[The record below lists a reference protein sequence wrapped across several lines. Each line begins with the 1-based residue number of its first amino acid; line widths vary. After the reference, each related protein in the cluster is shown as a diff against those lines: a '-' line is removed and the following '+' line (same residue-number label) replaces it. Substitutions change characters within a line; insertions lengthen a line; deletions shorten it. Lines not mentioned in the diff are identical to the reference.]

1 MSQEFPLLN
10 KPYNRREF
18 LSFLNKKLNFEQ
30 RTEPQKIE
38 KDGVENMHL
47 LGEVTTKDKK
57 TLYIYEIQ
65 VPTET
70 QLARNRVTLRNIVY
84 NEIKDNVI
92 DAAIAV
98 YYKKNEGKWRLSFLS
113 ITPTLQ
119 AGKLS
124 IEETARKRFTFLL
137 GVGMQTRT
145 ASQHLAEIK
154 KKSTLDDIKD
164 AFSVEK
170 LTQEFYGKLY
180 TWYERA
186 REKVQFPNDTDIKNH
201 TEISLIRLLT
211 RLLFIWFI
219 KEKELINPDLFDK
232 QKLQKT
238 IDWEKPS
245 SFYKAILQNLFFA
258 TLNREINERALSTPN
273 SHFETTA
280 FRYHKNTK
288 TPLFNFQ
295 HPTADGTTPPEL
307 TAEQEQEKIKAL
319 FKQTPFLN
327 GGLFECLDRE
337 LTDKEKEDFPNRQQN
352 SGIRLEGF
360 SNHPKNPLKIDNSL
374 FFNTNIFQLGL
385 IDIFNQYQFTAEES
399 TPTDIDIALD
409 PELLGRVFENLL
421 ASYNPETQN
430 QARKETGS
438 FYTPRQVVAYMVN
451 QSFKHYLIEQF
462 KPAEHTD
469 PQKHQPT
476 LTEQDIDELL
486 DEHHEHHNFTDE
498 QIKEIVAAIDTIKIL
513 DPAVGSGAFA
523 MGYLQKFVDVLNKID
538 PENIY
543 YKKQQLQSIEDMI
556 DEESRSSSEKT
567 IHEVFSKENAYNAY
581 GKKLFLIESC
591 IYGVDIQP
599 IAIQICKL
607 RFFISLV
614 IEQDIQ
620 SDQDNYGIK
629 PLPNL
634 ETKFLCADTLQ
645 DIGQFG
651 LYKPVAEIKKL
662 EIIRRKHFSARTL
675 TTKKKYRQ
683 LDQEIRHRM
692 YKTCIE
698 NNWEDSAA
706 KKIATK
712 KFIVKKIAAK
722 KIAAKKIAEWDPY
735 DQNTIADWFNPKWQ
749 FNVENGFHVVIGN
762 PPYIQLQKNAG
773 KLHEKYERSGYETL
787 VKSGDI
793 YQLFYEKGHRLLHKK
808 NGHLCFITS
817 NKWMRAG
824 YGESTRNY
832 FSQNTQLLI
841 LIDLGPKVFQTA
853 TVDTNIL
860 LFAQHPHQQPL
871 KAHTLTQ
878 QEQLHRLTNKNFISM
893 PVPKKNDS
901 WVILNED
908 ERTLKEKIE
917 KIGVPLKKWNI
928 KIYRGILTGY
938 NNAFIIDT
946 DKRNEL
952 VAEDPN
958 SAEIIKPIL
967 RGRDIKRYH
976 AQLAGLWVINSYNGY
991 KINGVEIAGID
1002 IDDYPAVKKHLDCYW
1017 DKIEKRQDQGETSY
1031 NLRSCAY
1038 LSEFEKEKIVWQRIT
1053 QKPQFCLSPSTQFIL
1068 DSMAFLS
1075 NFSLNTGIFL
1085 LSILNSKFV
1094 VYWVVKNVSEY
1105 GRTGYRLSNQYVEN
1119 IPIPQ
1124 IPEKEQVPFIK
1135 LADKIIADKKAG
1147 ISTDTLEHQ
1156 IDKMVYKLY
1165 KLTPAEIEIVEKT

>member
-1 MSQEFPLLN
+1 MFQKYPLLN
-10 KPYNRREF
+10 QSYDRQKF
-18 LSFLNKKLNFEQ
+18 ISFLNKKLNFEQ
-30 RTEPQKIE
+30 RTEPKKIE
-38 KDGVENMHL
+38 KNGVENMYW
-47 LGEVTTKDKK
+47 LGIVTTTDKK

-65 VPTET
+65 TPTQT

-84 NEIKDNVI
+84 NEINNNAI
-92 DAAIAV
+92 DASIAV

-113 ITPTLQ
+113 VTPTLQ
-119 AGKLS
+119 AGKQV

-137 GVGMQTRT
+137 GENMQTRT
-145 ASQHLAEIK
+145 ASQHLAEINK
-154 KKSTLDDIKD
+154 ESTLDNIKD

-186 REKVQFPNDTDIKNH
+186 REKVQFPNDKKIENH

-219 KEKELINPDLFDK
+219 KEKGLINPDLFDK

-258 TLNREINERALSTPN
+258 TLNREIEKRTLSN
-273 SHFETTA
+273 SSSHFETTA

-288 TPLFNFQ
+288 TPLFKFQ
-295 HPTADGTTPPEL
+295 QPTADGTTPPEL

-319 FKQTPFLN
+319 FEKTPFLN

-337 LTDKEKEDFPNRQQN
+337 LTDEEKKPPHNRQQN
-352 SGIRLEGF
+352 CGIRLEGF
-360 SNHPKNPLKIDNSL
+360 SNHPDNPLKVDNSL

-476 LTEQDIDELL
+476 LTEQDIEQLL
-486 DEHHEHHNFTDE
+486 DEHHEQHDFTDE

-543 YKKQQLQSIEDMI
+543 YKQQQLQSTETMT
-556 DEESRSSSEKT
+556 DEESRSSSEK
-567 IHEVFSKENAYNAY
+567 IIQEVFSKENAYNAY

-591 IYGVDIQP
+591 IYGVDIQS

-614 IEQDIQ
+614 IEQEIQ
-620 SDQDNYGIK
+620 SQSQQDDYGIK

-634 ETKFLCADTLQ
+634 ETKFLCADSLQ
-645 DIGQFG
+645 DIEQFG
-651 LYKPVAEIKKL
+651 IYDTIERKQL
-662 EIIRRKHFSARTL
+662 EIIRRKHFSAQTL
-675 TTKKKYRQ
+675 ITKKKYRQ
-683 LDQEIRHRM
+683 QDQEIRQII
-692 YKTCIE
+692 YAKCIE

-706 KKIATK
+706 TKIS
-712 KFIVKKIAAK
+712 
-722 KIAAKKIAEWDPY
+722 EWDPY
-735 DQNTIADWFNPKWQ
+735 DQNAIADWFNPKWQ

-773 KLHEKYERSGYETL
+773 KLHEKYSESRYETL

-793 YQLFYEKGHRLLHKK
+793 YQIFYEKGHKLLHKK

-817 NKWMRAG
+817 NKWMRAN

-832 FSQNTQLLI
+832 FSKNTQPLI
-841 LIDLGPKVFQTA
+841 LIDLGPKVFQNA

-860 LFAQHPHQQPL
+860 LFAQGPHQQPL
-871 KAHTLTQ
+871 KAHTLTH
-878 QEQLHRLTNKNFISM
+878 QEQLQQLTNKNFISM

-976 AQLAGLWVINSYNGY
+976 VQWAGLWVINSYNEY

-1124 IPEKEQVPFIK
+1124 IPEKEQAPFIK

>member
-1 MSQEFPLLN
+1 MSQKFPLLN
-10 KPYNRREF
+10 QSYDRQEF

-30 RTEPQKIE
+30 RTEPKKIE
-38 KDGVENMHL
+38 KNGVENMYW
-47 LGEVTTKDKK
+47 LGIVTTTDKK

-65 VPTET
+65 TPTQT

-84 NEIKDNVI
+84 NEINNNAI

-113 ITPTLQ
+113 VTPTLQ
-119 AGKLS
+119 AGKQV

-137 GVGMQTRT
+137 GENMQTRT
-145 ASQHLAEIK
+145 ASQHLAEINK
-154 KKSTLDDIKD
+154 ESTLDNIKD

-186 REKVQFPNDTDIKNH
+186 REKVQFPNDAGIENH

-219 KEKELINPDLFDK
+219 KEKGLINPDLFDK

-280 FRYHKNTK
+280 FRYHKK
-288 TPLFNFQ
+288 SETPLFNFQ

-567 IHEVFSKENAYNAY
+567 IQKVFSKENAYNAY
-581 GKKLFLIESC
+581 GKKLFLIENC
-591 IYGVDIQP
+591 IYGVDIQL

-614 IEQDIQ
+614 IEQEIQ
-620 SDQDNYGIK
+620 SQSQQDNYGIK

-634 ETKFLCADTLQ
+634 ETKFLCADSLQ
-645 DIGQFG
+645 DIEQFG
-651 LYKPVAEIKKL
+651 LYNPVAEIKKL
-662 EIIRRKHFSARTL
+662 EKVRRKHFSARTL

-683 LDQEIRHRM
+683 RDQEIREEI
-692 YKTCIE
+692 YQICVD
-698 NNWEDSAA
+698 NGWDQAAA
-706 KKIATK
+706 KKIS
-712 KFIVKKIAAK
+712 
-722 KIAAKKIAEWDPY
+722 EWDPY
-735 DQNTIADWFNPKWQ
+735 NQNSIADWFNPKWQ
-749 FNVENGFHVVIGN
+749 FGVKDDFHVVIGN

-773 KLHEKYERSGYETL
+773 KLHEKYNESGYETL
-787 VKSGDI
+787 VKSGGI
-793 YQLFYEKGHRLLHKK
+793 YQLFYEKGHKLLHKK

-817 NKWMRAG
+817 NKWMRAS

-832 FSQNTQLLI
+832 FSQNTQPLI

-860 LFAQHPHQQPL
+860 LFAQHPYQQPL
-871 KAHTLTQ
+871 KAHTLTH
-878 QEQLHRLTNKNFISM
+878 QEQLQQLTNKNFISM
-893 PVPKKNDS
+893 PVPKTYDS
-901 WVILNED
+901 WVILNEA

-917 KIGVPLKKWNI
+917 KIGVPLKEWNI
-928 KIYRGILTGY
+928 KINYGIKTGY

-946 DKRNEL
+946 ATRNKL
-952 VAEDPN
+952 IAEDPN

-976 AQLAGLWVINSYNGY
+976 VKWDGLWVIATFPALN
-991 KINGVEIAGID
+991 ID
-1002 IDDYPAVKKHLDCYW
+1002 IDKYPAVKNHLLSFGKERLEPTGKTSLDGIKARKKTGNKW
-1017 DKIEKRQDQGETSY
+1017 FETQDQI
-1031 NLRSCAY
+1031 AY
-1038 LSEFEKEKIVWQRIT
+1038 HPEFEKEKIIYPNMTKYLPFIFDTDNYLANQKCFIITGKRI
-1053 QKPQFCLSPSTQFIL
+1053 KYLV
-1068 DSMAFLS
+1068 AV
-1075 NFSLNTGIFL
+1075 
-1085 LSILNSKFV
+1085 LNSKV
-1094 VYWVVKNVSEY
+1094 VSYWIRGNLPQLQGGTIE
-1105 GRTGYRLSNQYVEN
+1105 LSKIFMVNL
-1119 IPIPQ
+1119 PIPQ
-1124 IPEKEQVPFIK
+1124 IPEKEQAPFIK

-1147 ISTDTLEHQ
+1147 ISTDTLEHH
-1156 IDKMVYKLY
+1156 IDEMVYKLY